1 LFKRAVSAVTVLAT
15 AVTAALA
22 FGVTG
27 GQAGLIT
34 GLLGCSGVSYSQ
46 PFAQFGDYNS
56 YFMATGGSF
65 EGTNSWKIAGGAKVV
80 SGNEPF
86 YLNSRADS
94 HSLVLPAGSSATS
107 PAMCLAALSPHMRLV
122 GFASDGSGVHVDVYA
137 SGVLG
142 LVRLPVSA
150 DIDLSSSWAASGD
163 VSLLLQNVLAL
174 TNLGKTSVAF
184 RFSPIGS
191 STAQIDDLYVDP
203 VFHE

>member
-1 LFKRAVSAVTVLAT
+1 MKRLVSAVAVLAT

-22 FGVTG
+22 LGVTG

-34 GLLGCSGVSYSQ
+34 GLLGCSGVTYSQ
-46 PFAQFGDYNS
+46 PFAQWGDYNS
-56 YFMATGGSF
+56 YFLATGGSF
-65 EGTNSWKIAGGAKVV
+65 EGSNPWSLGGGAKVV
-80 SGNEPF
+80 GGNEPF
-86 YLNSRADS
+86 NLNGRTDS
-94 HSLVLPAGSSATS
+94 HSLLLPAGGSAMS

-122 GFASDGSGVHVDVYA
+122 GKASDGSGVHVDVYA
-137 SGVLG
+137 TGLLG

-191 STAQIDDLYVDP
+191 ATVQIDDVYVDP

>member
-1 LFKRAVSAVTVLAT
+1 LAT

-27 GQAGLIT
+27 GHAGLIG
-34 GLLGCSGVSYSQ
+34 GLLSCPGVTYSQ
-46 PFAQFGDYNS
+46 PFSQWGDYNN

-65 EGTNSWKIAGGAKVV
+65 EGTNSWSLAGGARVV

-86 YLNSRADS
+86 YLNSSRDS
-94 HSLVLPAGSSATS
+94 RSLMLPAGSSATS
-107 PAMCLAALSPHMRLV
+107 PAMCLAALSPHMRMV
-122 GFASDGSGVHVDVYA
+122 GLASDGSGVHVDVYA

-150 DIDLSSSWAASGD
+150 NIDLSSSWAASGD
-163 VSLLLQNVLAL
+163 VSLLLQNVLAV

-184 RFSPIGS
+184 RFTPIGS
-191 STAQIDDLYVDP
+191 ATVQIDDVYVDP

>member
-1 LFKRAVSAVTVLAT
+1 MRAVSAVAVLAT

-22 FGVTG
+22 FGATS

-34 GLLGCSGVSYSQ
+34 GLLSCPGATYSQ
-46 PFAQFGDYNS
+46 PFTNWGDYNN

-65 EGTNSWKIAGGAKVV
+65 EGTNSWSLAGGAKVV
-80 SGNEPF
+80 NGNEPF
-86 YLNSRADS
+86 YLNSSRDS
-94 HSLVLPAGSSATS
+94 RSLMLPAGSSATS

-122 GFASDGSGVHVDVYA
+122 GKASDGSGVHVDVYA

-150 DIDLSSSWAASGD
+150 DIDLSSSWDASGD
-163 VSLLLQNVLAL
+163 VSLLLQNVLAV
-174 TNLGKTSVAF
+174 TNLGKTSIAF

-191 STAQIDDLYVDP
+191 ATVQIDDVYVDP

>member
-1 LFKRAVSAVTVLAT
+1 MKRLVSAVAVLAT

-22 FGVTG
+22 FGATS

-34 GLLGCSGVSYSQ
+34 GLLSCPGLTYTQ
-46 PFAQFGDYNS
+46 PFAQWGDSNS
-56 YFMATGGSF
+56 YFLATGGSF
-65 EGTNSWKIAGGAKVV
+65 EGSNSWSLAGGAKVV

-86 YLNSRADS
+86 YLNSKSDS
-94 HSLVLPAGSSATS
+94 HSLLLPPGSSAMT

-122 GFASDGSGVHVDVYA
+122 GQAAGGSGVHVDIYA
-137 SGVLG
+137 SGLLG

-150 DIDLSSSWAASGD
+150 DISLSSAWGPSGD
-163 VSLLLQNVLAL
+163 VSLLLQNVLAV
-174 TNLGKTSVAF
+174 TNLGKTSIYL

-191 STAQIDDLYVDP
+191 ATVQIDDFYVDP

>member
-1 LFKRAVSAVTVLAT
+1 LKRAVSAVAVLAT

-22 FGVTG
+22 FGATS

-34 GLLGCSGVSYSQ
+34 GLLSCPGATYSQ
-46 PFAQFGDYNS
+46 PFTNWGDYNN

-65 EGTNSWKIAGGAKVV
+65 EGTNSWSLAGGAKVV
-80 SGNEPF
+80 NGNEPF
-86 YLNSRADS
+86 YLNSSRDS
-94 HSLVLPAGSSATS
+94 RSLMLPAGSSATS

-122 GFASDGSGVHVDVYA
+122 GKASDGSGVHVDVYA

-150 DIDLSSSWAASGD
+150 DIDLSSSWDASGD
-163 VSLLLQNVLAL
+163 VSLLLQNVLAV
-174 TNLGKTSVAF
+174 TNLGKTSIAF

-191 STAQIDDLYVDP
+191 ATVQIDDVYVDP

>member
-1 LFKRAVSAVTVLAT
+1 MLKRAVSAVAVLAT

-34 GLLGCSGVSYSQ
+34 GLLSCPGVTYSQ
-46 PFAQFGDYNS
+46 PFTNWGDDNS

-65 EGTNSWKIAGGAKVV
+65 EGTNSWKLAGGAAVV

-86 YLNSRADS
+86 YLNSSRDS
-94 HSLVLPAGSSATS
+94 RSLMLPAGSSATS
-107 PAMCLAALSPHMRLV
+107 PAMCLAALSPHMRLI
-122 GFASDGSGVHVDVYA
+122 GKASDGSGVHVDVYA

-150 DIDLSSSWAASGD
+150 DIDLSSSWDASGD

-174 TNLGKTSVAF
+174 TNLGRTSIVF

-191 STAQIDDLYVDP
+191 ATVQIDDVYVDP

>member
-1 LFKRAVSAVTVLAT
+1 MLKRAVSAVAVLAT

-34 GLLGCSGVSYSQ
+34 GLLSCPGVTYSQ
-46 PFAQFGDYNS
+46 PFTNWGDDNS

-65 EGTNSWKIAGGAKVV
+65 EGTNSWKLAGGAAVV

-86 YLNSRADS
+86 YLNSSRDS
-94 HSLVLPAGSSATS
+94 RSVMLPAGSSATS
-107 PAMCLAALSPHMRLV
+107 PAMCLAALSPHMRLI
-122 GFASDGSGVHVDVYA
+122 GKASDGSGVHVDVYA

-150 DIDLSSSWAASGD
+150 DIDLSSSWDASSD

-174 TNLGKTSVAF
+174 TNLGRTSIVF

-191 STAQIDDLYVDP
+191 ATVQIDDVYVDP

>member
-1 LFKRAVSAVTVLAT
+1 LKRAVSAVAVLTT

-34 GLLGCSGVSYSQ
+34 GLLSCPGVTYSQ
-46 PFAQFGDYNS
+46 PFTNWGDNNN
-56 YFMATGGSF
+56 YFLAKGGSF
-65 EGTNSWKIAGGAKVV
+65 EGTNSWSLAGGARVV

-86 YLNSRADS
+86 YLNSSGDS
-94 HSLVLPAGSSATS
+94 RSLMLPAGSSATS

-122 GFASDGSGVHVDVYA
+122 GMASDGSGVHVDVYA

-142 LVRLPVSA
+142 LVRLPVAA
-150 DIDLSSSWAASGD
+150 DIDLSSSWDASGD
-163 VSLLLQNVLAL
+163 VSLLLLNVLAV

-184 RFSPIGS
+184 RFTPIGS
-191 STAQIDDLYVDP
+191 ATGQIDDVYVDP

>member
-1 LFKRAVSAVTVLAT
+1 LKRAVSAVAVLAT

-22 FGVTG
+22 LGVSG

-46 PFAQFGDYNS
+46 PFAQWGDRNS

-65 EGTNSWKIAGGAKVV
+65 EGTNSWKLAGAAKVV

-86 YLNSRADS
+86 FLNSRADS

-107 PAMCLAALSPHMRLV
+107 PSMCLAALSPHMRLV
-122 GFASDGSGVHVDVYA
+122 GLASDGSGVHVDVYA

-191 STAQIDDLYVDP
+191 ATVQMDDLYVDP